1 MTGTIV
7 PLFCT
12 FWNFPPNCLSLA
24 RNINCMEVLH
34 KIPLTFDERIPYGPE
49 LRIPASWDEF
59 LEMLEECE
67 YRIEYDEGEII
78 SFMGY
83 ATENHEILALR
94 IGSLLDQ
101 LLMQGDYRVHGS
113 NLALHIPGFVRK
125 YYNADC
131 VVVKGPTE
139 NIPLRGQMSAVANPI
154 LLVEVLSP
162 NTRDFDLS
170 RKLKNYQKIPSLQ
183 QLLFIESTERKVT
196 VYSRSTDWAPEV
208 ISGPDAAVPVLEEG
222 VIALSDLYRKVEFVH

>member
-1 MTGTIV
+1 
-7 PLFCT
+7 
-12 FWNFPPNCLSLA
+12 
-24 RNINCMEVLH
+24 MEVLL
-34 KIPLTFDERIPYGPE
+34 KIPLTLDERIPYGPE

-83 ATENHEILALR
+83 ATENHEMLALR
-94 IGSLLDQ
+94 IGALLDQ
-101 LLMQGDYRVHGS
+101 LLIQGDYRVHGS

-131 VVVKGPTE
+131 AVVEGPSE
-139 NIPLRGQMSAVANPI
+139 KAALRGEMTAVANPV
-154 LLVEVLSP
+154 LLVEILSP

-183 QLLFIESTERKVT
+183 QILYIESTDYQVT
-196 VYSRSTDWAPEV
+196 SLLRSKDWAPELTT
-208 ISGPDAAVPVLEEG
+208 GLDAAVPVLEEG
-222 VIALSDLYRKVEFVH
+222 VVLMSDLYRKVEGIER

>member
-1 MTGTIV
+1 
-7 PLFCT
+7 
-12 FWNFPPNCLSLA
+12 
-24 RNINCMEVLH
+24 MEVLH
-34 KIPLTFDERIPYGPE
+34 KIPLTLDERIPYGPE

-83 ATENHEILALR
+83 ATENHEMLAVR
-94 IGSLLDQ
+94 IASLLDQ

-131 VVVKGPTE
+131 AVVKGPTE
-139 NIPLRGQMSAVANPI
+139 NIPLRGQMGAVANPV

-162 NTRDFDLS
+162 NTRDFDLG

-183 QLLFIESTERKVT
+183 QLLYIESTGYQVT
-196 VYSRSTDWAPEV
+196 SFLRSKDWAPEV
-208 ISGPDAAVPVLEEG
+208 ITGLDAVVPVLEEG
-222 VIALSDLYRKVEFVH
+222 VVLMRELYRKVEVAG